1 VAKSFDISDSPT
13 VKQAARNMPQ
23 AGWLGWVSGVVLV
36 NAGVWGESRFFVIL
50 GSAFLGGMGM
60 SAIRRAWRRRL
71 IRQAG
76 NRP

>member
-1 VAKSFDISDSPT
+1 MAEGFDISDSPT
-13 VKQAARNMPQ
+13 VKKAARNAPPI
-23 AGWLGWVSGVVLV
+23 GWLGWLAGGVLL
-36 NAGVWGESRFFVIL
+36 NAGVWGQSRLFVIL